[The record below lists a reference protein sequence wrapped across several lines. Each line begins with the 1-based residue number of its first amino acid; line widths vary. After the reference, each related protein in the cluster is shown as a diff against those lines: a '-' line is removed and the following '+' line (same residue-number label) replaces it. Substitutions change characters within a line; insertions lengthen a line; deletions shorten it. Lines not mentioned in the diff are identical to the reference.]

1 MPAKP
6 TVLLA
11 PHFRKLTEI
20 FDQRDLDRLHGFSEV
35 VWNSDEPL
43 PDEAFEAYLPDIWAY
58 VGAHQHRF
66 DEDRLERAPK
76 LRAIVEVAGGFGGE
90 IDYRTCFARG
100 IRVLS
105 CAPAFGR
112 QVAEMALAMILSGAR
127 GLVAEHE
134 AFRRGDEGWQRDRT
148 DWDFSLHGQAV
159 GLIGF
164 GSLARNLLPLLA
176 PFECRIR
183 AYDPWL
189 PDSQILQAGC
199 EPAGLDEVLT
209 ESRVVVVLAVPT
221 PDNEG
226 LLSREKLA
234 LLPRNALLAVISRSH
249 LVDFD
254 ALTEALHRGDFQA
267 AIDVFPQEPLPADHP
282 IRTAP
287 NVILS
292 AHRAA
297 SIWKERRAIGR
308 MVVDDL
314 ELMARGLPPSRLQA
328 AQPELIRLRLGGA

>member
-1 MPAKP
+1 M
-6 TVLLA
+6 
-11 PHFRKLTEI
+11 
-20 FDQRDLDRLHGFSEV
+20 
-35 VWNSDEPL
+35 
-43 PDEAFEAYLPDIWAY
+43 
-58 VGAHQHRF
+58 
-66 DEDRLERAPK
+66 
-76 LRAIVEVAGGFGGE
+76 
-90 IDYRTCFARG
+90 C
-100 IRVLS
+100 
-105 CAPAFGR
+105 
-112 QVAEMALAMILSGAR
+112 
-127 GLVAEHE
+127 
-134 AFRRGDEGWQRDRT
+134 
-148 DWDFSLHGQAV
+148 
-159 GLIGF
+159 
-164 GSLARNLLPLLA
+164 
-176 PFECRIR
+176 
-183 AYDPWL
+183 
-189 PDSQILQAGC
+189 
-199 EPAGLDEVLT
+199 
-209 ESRVVVVLAVPT
+209 VVLAVPT

-249 LVDFD
+249 LVDID